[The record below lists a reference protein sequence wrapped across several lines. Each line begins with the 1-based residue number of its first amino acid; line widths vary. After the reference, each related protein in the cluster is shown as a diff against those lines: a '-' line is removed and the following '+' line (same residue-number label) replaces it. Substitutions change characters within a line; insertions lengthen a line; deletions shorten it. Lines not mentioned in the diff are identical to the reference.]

1 MDYLSLFSGME
12 AAHLAWLPLGWRCKG
27 VAEID
32 PAACALL
39 ISRGSNSTLQTLC
52 CYVVHAIYSSILG
65 ETWPANSFAV
75 EIEVDCGWTLV
86 PNAAGKP
93 MADGP
98 RYKML
103 GNSFAVPVIRWIG
116 ESIQRAHTWAQQ
128 ELAA

>member
-1 MDYLSLFSGME
+1 MNYLSLFSGME
-12 AAHLAWLPLGWRCKG
+12 AAHLAWSPLGWRCKG

-32 PAACALL
+32 PAACCLL
-39 ISRGSNSTLQTLC
+39 ANRLNASRPK
-52 CYVVHAIYSSILG
+52 YM
-65 ETWPANSFAV
+65 P
-75 EIEVDCGWTLV
+75 D
-86 PNAAGKP
+86 P

-103 GNSFAVPVIRWIG
+103 GNSFAVPVIHWIG